1 MKKIIC
7 LLMVFTLLFLPT
19 SSYALSETTSLTLI
33 EESGIVSAENF
44 MEFVK
49 HFIERRTQTV
59 IEAQKE
65 ISHLV
70 VYNGI
75 IQESADVF
83 FAEEWSLTELNERRD
98 ALRQWG
104 EAYTHHETEL
114 TLKQADI
121 NKEMAKLD
129 VEEFTKLYY
138 EKIRGD
144 EPEYTAWVVNR
155 QFIFEKSRNGWVL
168 VSQKLLNDFGP
179 APINEPTGATKNEML
194 KALSKVNSLQFD
206 EKDVK
211 LRELDLE
218 NLNGMVEAVIQ
229 STFNRQAAKEYAVQY
244 WRNYNPAYRSFDKD
258 CTNFISQA
266 MRAGGWTDVTGWYRD
281 PKHWWY
287 NILNQT
293 WSWVGVPYWY
303 EFALNH
309 SKRTTLLSNPR
320 SLWEG
325 EVLQVDFTNDGI
337 KNHSMIVTRRTSSE
351 IYLTYHTI
359 DTFERS
365 FASLSTAYPNARW
378 LAHLVFSNF

>member
-19 SSYALSETTSLTLI
+19 ASYAFSETSLTPI
-33 EESGIVSAENF
+33 EESGVVSADNF

-49 HFIERRTQTV
+49 LFIERRTQTLV
-59 IEAQKE
+59 EAQKE
-65 ISHLV
+65 ISQLV
-70 VYNGI
+70 VYNGN
-75 IQESADVF
+75 IQETADVSVV
-83 FAEEWSLTELNERRD
+83 EEWALAELNERRD

-104 EAYTHHETEL
+104 EAYTNHKTEL
-114 TLKQADI
+114 TLKHADI
-121 NKEMAKLD
+121 NMEKAELE

-155 QFIFEKSRNGWVL
+155 KFIFEKGRNGWGL

-179 APINEPTGATKNEML
+179 APINEPTGTTKNEML
-194 KALSKVNSLQFD
+194 TALSRVNSLQFD

-211 LRELDLE
+211 LRALDLE
-218 NLNGMVEAVIQ
+218 NLHGMVDTVIQ

-309 SKRTTLLSNPR
+309 SKRTTLLSNPK

-325 EVLQVDFTNDGI
+325 EVLQVDFTFDGT
-337 KNHSMIVTRRTSSE
+337 KDHTMIVTRRTSSE
-351 IYLTYHTI
+351 IYLTYHTT

-378 LAHLVFSNF
+378 LAHLVFSSF